1 MTNTLSQQTHF
12 WRYILQSTSELF
24 WFCDRYF
31 RRQNMT
37 FSIKLRLMS
46 PGRHT
51 KPTVT
56 GLQHTSLGCEEGK
69 CVSIITSP
77 ARTLPQEVWD
87 ITPGSMWLCFQ
98 PHWISSIRTMS
109 LLCQAHFT
117 HVEIS
122 LKTCNSL
129 LPTEKFCQEWTVGF
143 LQDFSIS
150 LSLRY
155 KQTRSPILACRG
167 GSWASK

>member
-1 MTNTLSQQTHF
+1 M
-12 WRYILQSTSELF
+12 LQSTSELF

-37 FSIKLRLMS
+37 FSIKLRLVS
-46 PGRHT
+46 PDRCT

-56 GLQHTSLGCEEGK
+56 GLQRTSLGCEEGK
-69 CVSIITSP
+69 VCRHHHITCQDTPSGGLGHHTWFRVALLP
-77 ARTLPQEVWD
+77 ATLN
-87 ITPGSMWLCFQ
+87 F
-98 PHWISSIRTMS
+98 SSIRTMS

-117 HVEIS
+117 HMEIS

-143 LQDFSIS
+143 LQDFSTS

-155 KQTRSPILACRG
+155 KQTCSPLLACRG
-167 GSWASK
+167 GS